1 VIGFLM
7 DDVKKLEEIGLK
19 EISEKTHI
27 GIKNLEYIANSEFD
41 KLNRSNTVGFI
52 KIISREYNLNFTD
65 WLEEAEQY
73 WKNNRDYTLTP
84 KIFVAEEPKGR
95 SKSILYIVFLII
107 LIAIL
112 YGAYIFLNKKLDF
125 FENPLVKKDTN
136 YTYEDTPVVNKAKQ
150 ALVENNISIGEEIG
164 EENRTLDTIIE
175 EENQSVVKSET
186 ENNNS
191 NETNNVV
198 LPKEDNVVLPKEE
211 SKIVAEDKNIT
222 KTPAPKESSAFI
234 LPNSK
239 LWVGI
244 IYLDNNK
251 RKSFLGKEK
260 LELNASRD
268 QLITTGHGNFSME
281 FNGVMKKFNSQNPI
295 KLLIKDGNFSV
306 ISNKKYKELNKGSL
320 W

>member
-1 VIGFLM
+1 M
-7 DDVKKLEEIGLK
+7 DDIKKLEEIGLK

-27 GIKNLEYIANSEFD
+27 GVQNLKYMANSEFE

-52 KIISREYNLNFTD
+52 KIISREYNLNFSD

-84 KIFVAEEPKGR
+84 KIFVAEESKGY
-95 SKSILYIVFLII
+95 SKSILYIIFLII
-107 LIAIL
+107 LAAIL
-112 YGAYIFLNKKLDF
+112 YGAYLFLNKKLDF

-136 YTYEDTPVVNKAKQ
+136 YTYEDTPVVNKAKE
-150 ALVENNISIGEEIG
+150 ALAENNISIV
-164 EENRTLDTIIE
+164 EENTTSNTIAAEENQSIA
-175 EENQSVVKSET
+175 EENQSVVESKIES
-186 ENNNS
+186 NN
-191 NETNNVV
+191 TADVNNAI
-198 LPKEDNVVLPKEE
+198 LPKEE
-211 SKIVAEDKNIT
+211 SKISTQDKNIT
-222 KTPAPKESSAFI
+222 KTPASKKSSAFI

-251 RKSFLGKEK
+251 RKSFLGKQK
-260 LELNASRD
+260 LELDASRD
-268 QLITTGHGNFSME
+268 QLITTGHGYFNME

-295 KLLIKDGNFSV
+295 KLLIRGGKLSV
-306 ISNKKYKELNKGSL
+306 ISNKKFKELNKGSL

>member
-1 VIGFLM
+1 M

-27 GIKNLEYIANSEFD
+27 GMRNLEYIANSEFE
-41 KLNRSNTVGFI
+41 KLNRSSTVGFI

-84 KIFVAEEPKGR
+84 KIFVAEEPKWH

-112 YGAYIFLNKKLDF
+112 YGAYVFLNKKLDF

-136 YTYEDTPVVNKAKQ
+136 YTYEDTPVVNKAKE
-150 ALVENNISIGEEIG
+150 ALVENNISIGEE
-164 EENRTLDTIIE
+164 NRTSDIIVA

-186 ENNNS
+186 ENNNT
-191 NETNNVV
+191 NEANNVV
-198 LPKEDNVVLPKEE
+198 LPKEK
-211 SKIVAEDKNIT
+211 SKILTKDKNIT
-222 KTPAPKESSAFI
+222 KAPIPKELSAFI
-234 LPNSK
+234 SPNSK

>member
-1 VIGFLM
+1 M

-27 GIKNLEYIANSEFD
+27 GMRNLEYIANSDFE

-84 KIFVAEEPKGR
+84 KIFVAEEPKWH

-112 YGAYIFLNKKLDF
+112 YGAYVFLNKKLDF

-136 YTYEDTPVVNKAKQ
+136 YTYEDTPVVNKAKE
-150 ALVENNISIGEEIG
+150 ALVENNISIGEE
-164 EENRTLDTIIE
+164 NRTSDTIIA

-186 ENNNS
+186 ENNNT
-191 NETNNVV
+191 NEANNVV
-198 LPKEDNVVLPKEE
+198 LPKEK
-211 SKIVAEDKNIT
+211 SKILTKDKNIT
-222 KTPAPKESSAFI
+222 KAPIPKESSAFI
-234 LPNSK
+234 SPNRK

-295 KLLIKDGNFSV
+295 KLLVKDGNISV

>member
-1 VIGFLM
+1 M

-27 GIKNLEYIANSEFD
+27 GMRNLEYIANSDFE

-84 KIFVAEEPKGR
+84 KIFVAQEPKGH

-107 LIAIL
+107 LVAIL

-136 YTYEDTPVVNKAKQ
+136 YTYEDTPVVNKAKE
-150 ALVENNISIGEEIG
+150 ALAENNISIGEE
-164 EENRTLDTIIE
+164 NTTSNTIVA

-186 ENNNS
+186 EINNT
-191 NETNNVV
+191 NEVN
-198 LPKEDNVVLPKEE
+198 NVVLPKEE
-211 SKIVAEDKNIT
+211 SKILTKDKNIT
-222 KTPAPKESSAFI
+222 KTPIPKESSAFI
-234 LPNSK
+234 SPNSK

-268 QLITTGHGNFSME
+268 QLITTGHGHFSME
-281 FNGVMKKFNSQNPI
+281 FNGVMKKFTSKNPI
-295 KLLIKDGNFSV
+295 KLLIRDGNISV
-306 ISNKKYKELNKGSL
+306 ISNKKFKELNKGSL

>member
-27 GIKNLEYIANSEFD
+27 GMRNLEYIANSDFE

-112 YGAYIFLNKKLDF
+112 YGAYVFLNKKLDF

-136 YTYEDTPVVNKAKQ
+136 YTYEDTPVVNKAKE
-150 ALVENNISIGEEIG
+150 ALVENNISIGEE
-164 EENRTLDTIIE
+164 NTTSNTIIA
-175 EENQSVVKSET
+175 EENQSVVKSEI

-191 NETNNVV
+191 NETNNEV

-211 SKIVAEDKNIT
+211 SKIVTKDKNIT
-222 KTPAPKESSAFI
+222 KTPALKESNAFI

-244 IYLDNNK
+244 IYFDNNK

-268 QLITTGHGNFSME
+268 QLITTGHGHFSIE
-281 FNGVMKKFNSQNPI
+281 FNGVMKKFKSKDPI
-295 KLLIKDGNFSV
+295 KLLIRDGNISV